1 MLNVFRDNVPIEFLD
16 EDAHLFENHTVLG
29 FDNENSNENDAIRDW
44 SPLEGFTETIEP
56 AYHRTTNK
64 TSGSVC
70 TKCVQFKIEVLKSQI
85 TISKLQKRCSE
96 KTSEIKRLRLSQKRA
111 QMAKAS
117 LEELLKEIKEKKWIS
132 DEGRDVLNV
141 NE

>member
-1 MLNVFRDNVPIEFLD
+1 ME
-16 EDAHLFENHTVLG
+16 EDAHLFENHTIL
-29 FDNENSNENDAIRDW
+29 DSKNSDEYEAIRDW
-44 SPLEGFTETIEP
+44 TQLEGFEETMQP
-56 AYHRTTNK
+56 TNHRMANNTAEHL
-64 TSGSVC
+64 C
-70 TKCVQFKIEVLKSQI
+70 TKCVQLEIEVQKSQV

-96 KTSEIKRLRLSQKRA
+96 KTSEIKRLRLSKKRA
-111 QMAKAS
+111 QMAKKS